1 MDCADVYL
9 MEIATQFLLWYNSGV
24 YYILYSEGL
33 HIIKRLSGVLKHTKA
48 LGNFD
53 SILMLSLTVS
63 IFLPFYITLACM
75 IFVVIVSVIQKK
87 SRKAIFLNPS
97 NLFLMSIMLYGII
110 VSSIYANYTGIMYSL
125 VFLAALI
132 VMFYGKTIMTRKL
145 FDNMMDAACFTS
157 VICVPIAAIQ
167 MFWFPG
173 VTVDGRPPSTFTNAN
188 YYGMIIEF
196 VVIIAMYR
204 IFTTQNLKMR
214 KWYVGAILI
223 NLIGLYMSMSMS
235 SCMTLCLTMLIYLMI
250 KGKKKSATVLFLFIA
265 IIAFALL
272 SGQIFPRI
280 DTTTE
285 IFRVRI
291 DVWSTAL
298 QGIADHAL
306 FGMGPSAY
314 QLVWPVYSG
323 YPTFHAHNLFL
334 DTLLNFGVIGG
345 CAIFFYV
352 LTQLKLLMKRFQIR
366 VCRNRNILVL
376 VMFAAVLIHGCTD
389 VTIFWVQTG
398 MLFLLVYT
406 STGIQNNAKS
416 FAQKKRK
423 ISIHH
428 TQVWSAE
435 EHANRPE
442 KSGESK
448 SDIHN
453 SEVH

>member
-1 MDCADVYL
+1 MI
-9 MEIATQFLLWYNSGV
+9 EIATQFFLCYNKNV
-24 YYILYSEGL
+24 YHILYSEGL
-33 HIIKRLSGVLKHTKA
+33 HIIKKLNGVLKHTKA
-48 LGNFD
+48 LRNFN

-87 SRKAIFLNPS
+87 SRKAIYLNPS
-97 NLFLMSIMLYGII
+97 SLFLMSIMLYGIV
-110 VSSIYANYTGIMYSL
+110 VSSIYSNFTGIMYSL
-125 VFLAALI
+125 VFLVAVI
-132 VMFYGKTIMTRKL
+132 VMFYGKSIMTRQL
-145 FDNMMDAACFTS
+145 FDNMMDIACFTS

-173 VTVDGRPPSTFTNAN
+173 VTVDGRPPSTFINAN

-204 IFTTQNLKMR
+204 IFTNQNVKMR
-214 KWYVGAILI
+214 KWYIGVILI

-235 SCMTLCLTMLIYLMI
+235 SCMTLFLTMLIYLMI

-280 DTTTE
+280 DTATD

-291 DVWSTAL
+291 DVWSTSL
-298 QGIADHAL
+298 KGIADHAL
-306 FGMGPSAY
+306 FGMGPNAY
-314 QLVWPVYSG
+314 QLVWPVYNG

-352 LTQLKLLMKRFQIR
+352 LTQLKMLMKRFQIN
-366 VCRNRNILVL
+366 VCKDRNILVL

-389 VTIFWVQTG
+389 VTIFWIQTG

-416 FAQKKRK
+416 FTKRK
-423 ISIHH
+423 HDMSIHH
-428 TQVWSAE
+428 TETWSAE
-435 EHANRPE
+435 EQLKQPE
-442 KSGESK
+442 KSGEST
-448 SDIHN
+448 SDHHN
-453 SEVH
+453 QEVH